1 MSVSCALQLNGRK
14 LRNFEQVMNSV
25 SRQIIGSSLSDEILL
40 EEFRNKEYMQE
51 TPQELTLL
59 SLKKEFV
66 TLKNKEGNYI
76 IILKLLL
83 VFASLFGH
91 PQCNNFCGYLQ

>member
-1 MSVSCALQLNGRK
+1 
-14 LRNFEQVMNSV
+14 
-25 SRQIIGSSLSDEILL
+25 
-40 EEFRNKEYMQE
+40 MQE

-83 VFASLFGH
+83 VFTSLFGH